1 MIDRYLLRYF
11 LAVIDSGTFTAAA
24 AQVNVSQPTLSAG
37 IAKLEREVGA
47 RLFRRNSQRVELTEA
62 GARFAVHARRIER
75 EFNLAQASI
84 DGLASG
90 GTLRLGVL
98 ATIASAEL
106 AAFTAQAGRIAPDL
120 AVEFVE
126 GNAAALSQHLSR
138 GRIDLA
144 LTATHGEPGPDV
156 ETLRS
161 EAYVLALPASHPLA
175 GETAVPGEALAGE
188 TMIVRRNCEAL
199 SETSRYFTRRGIR
212 PFFALRTANDDR
224 ALAMVAAGLGV
235 TVVPASHQHD
245 GVASPALIGFGLRRT
260 LALAWGDDTAGM
272 RKAATPVME
281 ALRAQFGADSNGA
294 RAM

>member
-24 AQVNVSQPTLSAG
+24 MQVNVSQPTLSAG
-37 IAKLEREVGA
+37 IAKLERETGA
-47 RLFRRNSQRVELTEA
+47 KLFRRNSQRVELTEA

-84 DGLASG
+84 VGLAPG

-98 ATIASAEL
+98 NTIATAEL
-106 AAFTAQAGRIAPDL
+106 AAFTALAGRAEL
-120 AVEFVE
+120 AVELVE

-144 LTATHGEPGPDV
+144 LTATQGEPGADMEP
-156 ETLRS
+156 LRTES
-161 EAYVLALPASHPLA
+161 YVLALPAAHPLA
-175 GETAVPGEALAGE
+175 AETVVPGEALAGE

-212 PFFALRTANDDR
+212 PFFALRTTNDDR
-224 ALAMVAAGLGV
+224 ALEMVAAGLGA
-235 TVVPASHQHD
+235 TVIPESHRHP
-245 GVASPALIGFGLRRT
+245 GIASPALLGFGTTRT
-260 LALAWGDDTAGM
+260 LALAWGDDTAAI
-272 RKAATPVME
+272 REAAAPITSV
-281 ALRAQFGADSNGA
+281 LRAQFGG
-294 RAM
+294 

>member
-24 AQVNVSQPTLSAG
+24 AQANVSQPTLSAG
-37 IAKLEREVGA
+37 IAKLEREAGA
-47 RLFRRNSQRVELTEA
+47 KLFRRNSQRVELTEA

-84 DGLASG
+84 GGLAPG

-98 ATIASAEL
+98 NTIATAEL
-106 AAFTAQAGRIAPDL
+106 AAFAARAASTGQAMEL
-120 AVEFVE
+120 VE

-144 LTATHGEPGPDV
+144 LTAAQREPGA
-156 ETLRS
+156 EMEALRI
-161 EAYVLALPASHPLA
+161 EAFVLALPASHPLA
-175 GETAVPGEALAGE
+175 AETAIPGEALAGE

-212 PFFALRTANDDR
+212 PFFALRTTNDDR
-224 ALAMVAAGLGV
+224 ALEMVAAGLGA
-235 TVVPASHQHD
+235 TVIPESHRHP
-245 GVASPALIGFGLRRT
+245 GVASPALLGFGVTRT
-260 LALAWGDDTAGM
+260 LALIWGDDTAAI
-272 RKAATPVME
+272 REAAVPVVE
-281 ALRAQFGADSNGA
+281 ALRTQFG
-294 RAM
+294 

>member
-24 AQVNVSQPTLSAG
+24 AQANVSQPTLSAG
-37 IAKLEREVGA
+37 IAKLEREAGA
-47 RLFRRNSQRVELTEA
+47 KLFRRNSQRVELTEA

-84 DGLASG
+84 GGLAPG

-98 ATIASAEL
+98 NTIATAEL
-106 AAFTAQAGRIAPDL
+106 AAFAARAASTGQAMEL
-120 AVEFVE
+120 VE

-144 LTATHGEPGPDV
+144 LTAAQREPGA
-156 ETLRS
+156 EMEALRI
-161 EAYVLALPASHPLA
+161 EAFVLALPASHPLA
-175 GETAVPGEALAGE
+175 AETAIPGEALAGE

-212 PFFALRTANDDR
+212 PFFALRTTNDDR
-224 ALAMVAAGLGV
+224 ALEMVAAGLGA
-235 TVVPASHQHD
+235 TVIPESHRHP
-245 GVASPALIGFGLRRT
+245 GVASPALLGFGATRT
-260 LALAWGDDTAGM
+260 LALIWGDDTAAI
-272 RKAATPVME
+272 REAAVPVVE
-281 ALRAQFGADSNGA
+281 ALRTQFG
-294 RAM
+294 

>member
-37 IAKLEREVGA
+37 IAKLEREAGA
-47 RLFRRNSQRVELTEA
+47 KLFRRNSQRVELTEA

-75 EFNLAQASI
+75 EFNLAQASVGEI
-84 DGLASG
+84 AAA

-98 ATIASAEL
+98 TTLATADL
-106 AAFTAQAGRIAPDL
+106 AAFAARAARTAPRL
-120 AVEFVE
+120 AIELVE
-126 GNAAALSQHLSR
+126 GNAAALSQHLAR

-144 LTATHGEPGPDV
+144 LTATHGEP
-156 ETLRS
+156 ETEALRS
-161 EAYVLALPASHPLA
+161 EAYVLALPAAHPLA
-175 GETAVPGEALAGE
+175 GEAAVPGEALAGE

-212 PFFALRTANDDR
+212 PFFALRTTNDDR

-235 TVVPASHQHD
+235 TVVPASQRHE
-245 GVASPALIGFGLRRT
+245 GVASPALLGFGLKRT
-260 LALAWGDDTAGM
+260 LTLAWGDDTAAM
-272 RKAATPVME
+272 REAAAPVVGI
-281 ALRAQFGADSNGA
+281 LREQFG
-294 RAM
+294 

>member
-37 IAKLEREVGA
+37 IAKLERETGA

-84 DGLASG
+84 ADLVPAE
-90 GTLRLGVL
+90 TLRLGVL
-98 ATIASAEL
+98 TTIASAEL
-106 AAFTAQAGRIAPDL
+106 AAFAQQAARIAPGIAIEL
-120 AVEFVE
+120 VE
-126 GNAAALSQHLSR
+126 GNATALSQHLAR

-144 LTATHGEPGPDV
+144 LTATHGEPGAGTEP
-156 ETLRS
+156 LRTES
-161 EAYVLALPASHPLA
+161 YVLALPSAHPLA
-175 GETAVPGEALAGE
+175 EETALPGEALAGE

-212 PFFALRTANDDR
+212 PFFALRTTNDDR
-224 ALAMVAAGLGV
+224 ALEMVAAGLGV
-235 TVVPASHQHD
+235 TVIPESHRHE
-245 GVASPALIGFGLRRT
+245 GVASPALLGFGLMRT
-260 LALAWGDDTAGM
+260 LALVWGEETAAM
-272 RKAATPVME
+272 REAAG
-281 ALRAQFGADSNGA
+281 ALVDVLRGQFV
-294 RAM
+294 

>member
-24 AQVNVSQPTLSAG
+24 MQVNVSQPTLSAG
-37 IAKLEREVGA
+37 IAKLERETGA
-47 RLFRRNSQRVELTEA
+47 KLFRRNSQRVELTEA

-84 DGLASG
+84 TGLAPG

-98 ATIASAEL
+98 NTIATAEL
-106 AAFTAQAGRIAPDL
+106 AAFTALAGRAEL
-120 AVEFVE
+120 AVELVE

-144 LTATHGEPGPDV
+144 LTARQGEPGADMEP
-156 ETLRS
+156 LRTES
-161 EAYVLALPASHPLA
+161 YVLALPAAHPLA
-175 GETAVPGEALAGE
+175 AETVVPGEALAGE

-212 PFFALRTANDDR
+212 PFFALRTTNDDR
-224 ALAMVAAGLGV
+224 ALEMVAAGLGA
-235 TVVPASHQHD
+235 TVIPESHRHP
-245 GVASPALIGFGLRRT
+245 GIASPALLGFGATRT
-260 LALAWGDDTAGM
+260 LALAWGDDTAAI
-272 RKAATPVME
+272 REAAAPITSV
-281 ALRAQFGADSNGA
+281 LRAQFGG
-294 RAM
+294 

>member
-24 AQVNVSQPTLSAG
+24 AQANVSQPTLSAG
-37 IAKLEREVGA
+37 IAKLERETGA
-47 RLFRRNSQRVELTEA
+47 KLFRRNSQRVELTEA

-84 DGLASG
+84 NGLAPA

-98 ATIASAEL
+98 NTIATAEL
-106 AAFTAQAGRIAPDL
+106 AAFAGLAAHTTPDL
-120 AVEFVE
+120 TVELVE
-126 GNAAALSQHLSR
+126 GNATALSQHLSR

-144 LTATHGEPGPDV
+144 LTATHSDPGA
-156 ETLRS
+156 ETEALRTES
-161 EAYVLALPASHPLA
+161 YVLALPAAHPLA

-212 PFFALRTANDDR
+212 PFFALRTTNDDR
-224 ALAMVAAGLGV
+224 ALEMVAAGLGA
-235 TVVPASHQHD
+235 TVIPESHRHP
-245 GVASPALIGFGLRRT
+245 GVASPTLLGFGATRT
-260 LALAWGDDTAGM
+260 LALAWGDDTAAI
-272 RKAATPVME
+272 REASATLAD
-281 ALRAQFGADSNGA
+281 ALRTQFGG
-294 RAM
+294 

>member
-37 IAKLEREVGA
+37 IAKLEREAGA

-84 DGLASG
+84 GDLTAA

-98 ATIASAEL
+98 NTIATAEL
-106 AAFTAQAGRIAPDL
+106 AAFATLAAHAAPEL
-120 AVEFVE
+120 TVELVE

-144 LTATHGEPGPDV
+144 LTATHGEPGA
-156 ETLRS
+156 EMESLRT
-161 EAYVLALPASHPLA
+161 EPYVLALPASHPLA
-175 GETAVPGEALAGE
+175 GETAIPGEALAGE

-212 PFFALRTANDDR
+212 PFFALRTTNDDR
-224 ALAMVAAGLGV
+224 AMAMVAAGLGV
-235 TVVPASHQHD
+235 TVVPASHQHQ
-245 GVASPALIGFGLRRT
+245 GVTSPALLGFGLTRT
-260 LALAWGDDTAGM
+260 LTLVWGDDTAAI
-272 RKAATPVME
+272 REASATLTD
-281 ALRAQFGADSNGA
+281 ALRTQFGG
-294 RAM
+294 

>member
-11 LAVIDSGTFTAAA
+11 LAVIDSGSFTAAA

-37 IAKLEREVGA
+37 IAKLEREAGA
-47 RLFRRNSQRVELTEA
+47 KLFRRNSQRVELTEA

-84 DGLASG
+84 GGLAPAD
-90 GTLRLGVL
+90 TLRLGVL
-98 ATIASAEL
+98 TTLATTEL
-106 AAFTAQAGRIAPDL
+106 AAFTADAARAAPGL
-120 AVEFVE
+120 AIELVE

-144 LTATHGEPGPDV
+144 LTAAHGEPGRGV
-156 ETLRS
+156 EPLRS
-161 EAYVLALPASHPLA
+161 EPYVLALPAAHPLA
-175 GETAVPGEALAGE
+175 HEAAVPGEALAGE

-224 ALAMVAAGLGV
+224 ALEMVAAGLGV
-235 TVVPASHQHD
+235 TVIPASHRHT
-245 GVASPALIGFGLRRT
+245 GVASPALLGFGLTRT
-260 LALAWGDDTAGM
+260 LALAWGDDTASI
-272 RKAATPVME
+272 RAAAAPVAD
-281 ALRAQFGADSNGA
+281 ALRAQFGADSRGA
-294 RAM
+294 GAM

>member
-37 IAKLEREVGA
+37 IAKLEREAGA
-47 RLFRRNSQRVELTEA
+47 KLFRRNSQRVELTEA

-84 DGLASG
+84 DGVASG

-98 ATIASAEL
+98 NTIASAEL
-106 AAFTAQAGRIAPDL
+106 AAFAALAARAAPEL
-120 AVEFVE
+120 AVELVE
-126 GNAAALSQHLSR
+126 GNAAALTQHLSR

-144 LTATHGEPGPDV
+144 LTATQGEPGAEMEP
-156 ETLRS
+156 LRS
-161 EAYVLALPASHPLA
+161 EAFVLALTASHPLA
-175 GETAVPGEALAGE
+175 GEAAVPGEALAGE

-212 PFFALRTANDDR
+212 PFFALRTTNDDR
-224 ALAMVAAGLGV
+224 ALEMVAAGLGA
-235 TVVPASHQHD
+235 TVIPQSHRHP
-245 GVASPALIGFGLRRT
+245 GVASPALLGFGAART
-260 LALAWGDDTAGM
+260 LALAWGDDTAAI
-272 RKAATPVME
+272 REAAAPLTD
-281 ALRAQFGADSNGA
+281 ALRTQFGG
-294 RAM
+294 